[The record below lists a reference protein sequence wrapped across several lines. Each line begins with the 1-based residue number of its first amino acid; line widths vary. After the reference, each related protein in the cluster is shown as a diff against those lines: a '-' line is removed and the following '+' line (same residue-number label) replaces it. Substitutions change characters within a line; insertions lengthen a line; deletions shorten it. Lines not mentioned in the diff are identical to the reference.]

1 MKQFRA
7 LTAFAL
13 FAAATLVFAQS
24 PAQKTFDQL
33 QTLQGN
39 WSGTNSQGTPVSV
52 TFRETSG
59 GSALMSEIQAHGPE
73 SMVSMFHLDNDRL
86 MMTHYCAMG
95 NQPRMV
101 AAVSP
106 DGKTFKFTYLDA
118 TNLAT
123 PDAGHMQDAIFTLV
137 DADHHTEEW
146 IFNDHGKQHKELFQL
161 ARTK

>member
-39 WSGTNSQGTPVSV
+39 WSGTDSQGMPVSV

-73 SMVSMFHLDNDRL
+73 SMISMFHLDNDRL

-101 AAVSP
+101 AA
-106 DGKTFKFTYLDA
+106 A
-118 TNLAT
+118 AR
-123 PDAGHMQDAIFTLV
+123 
-137 DADHHTEEW
+137 
-146 IFNDHGKQHKELFQL
+146 
-161 ARTK
+161 RTKVK

>member
-1 MKQFRA
+1 VKQFRA
-7 LTAFAL
+7 LTAFVL

-39 WSGTNSQGTPVSV
+39 WSGTNSQGMPVSV

-73 SMVSMFHLDNDRL
+73 SMISMFHLDNDRL

-101 AAVSP
+101 AAASP

>member
-1 MKQFRA
+1 M
-7 LTAFAL
+7 
-13 FAAATLVFAQS
+13 LVFAQS

-33 QTLQGN
+33 HALQGN
-39 WSGTNSQGTPVSV
+39 WSGTDSQGMPVSV

-59 GSALMSEIQAHGPE
+59 GSALMSEIHAHGPE

-101 AAVSP
+101 ASVSP

-118 TNLAT
+118 TNLAS
-123 PDAGHMQDAIFTLV
+123 PDAGHMQDAIFTLL

-146 IFNDHGKQHKELFQL
+146 IFNDHGKEHKELFQL